1 MKPSVEALEKLF
13 DAVVTGLADRLADDD
28 IASAADFSN
37 AIKLL
42 KDNNITAV
50 IEDNSSLTEMQSRI
64 EAMRAKRK
72 SRLVSVP
79 TAVTDDEAAEA
90 VQQAVAAA
98 GGS

>member
-13 DAVVTGLADRLADDD
+13 NAVVTGLADRLADDD

-50 IEDNSSLTEMQSRI
+50 IEDNSSLTEMQARI

-79 TAVTDDEAAEA
+79 TAVTDDEAADA
-90 VQQAVAAA
+90 VEQAVAAA

>member
-13 DAVVTGLADRLADDD
+13 DAVVTGLASRLEDDD

-79 TAVTDDEAAEA
+79 TAVSDDEAMEA
-90 VQQAVAAA
+90 VQQAVAVA